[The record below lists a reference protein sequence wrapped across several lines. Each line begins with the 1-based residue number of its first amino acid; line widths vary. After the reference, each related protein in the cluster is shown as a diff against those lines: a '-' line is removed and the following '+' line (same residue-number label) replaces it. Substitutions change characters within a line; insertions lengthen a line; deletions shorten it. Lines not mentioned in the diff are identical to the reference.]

1 MTVRWGIIG
10 CGDVARKR
18 VAGAIQ
24 EEPRSELVSVCRRDQ
39 AKLDEFVAEFSVPHG
54 TTSADELIASPDID
68 AVYIATPVS
77 LHQPQTIAAAQ
88 AGKHVLVEK
97 PMAMSTAECDE
108 MIAACHQQKVKL
120 GVAFY
125 RPFYTVIHRMR
136 ELVEA
141 GEIGKVLSVSAVTA
155 TPFAI
160 NPDEDGYW
168 RVIPELGGGGALM
181 DIGSHRLDLFLTL
194 FGPIVGA
201 GPGGDGSGVKA
212 FCGTV
217 AADYESDDLAQVIVQ
232 FESGVHG
239 SLSCY
244 FGSTVDP
251 DEFAI
256 LGTKGRLVSRP
267 LNGGELLI
275 EKADDSGPL
284 TTVEQHPPSA
294 NFNTP
299 LIADFVTAILEDR
312 TPAVAGEQ
320 GRDVNR
326 VMELAYASARS

>member
-24 EEPRSELVSVCRRDQ
+24 EEARSELVLVCRRDQ
-39 AKLDEFVAEFSVPHG
+39 AKLDEFVVEFSVPHG
-54 TTSADELIASPDID
+54 TTSAEEMIASPDID

-77 LHQPQTIAAAQ
+77 LHRPQTIAAAL

-108 MIAACHQQKVKL
+108 MISACREHNVKL

-125 RPFYTVIHRMR
+125 RPFYPVVHRMR

-160 NPDEDGYW
+160 APDEDGYW

-194 FGPIVGA
+194 FGPIVGTNA
-201 GPGGDGSGVKA
+201 GGDGSGVKA

-217 AADYESDDLAQVIVQ
+217 AADYESDDLAHVIVQ

-244 FGSTVDP
+244 FGSKVDP

-275 EKADDSGPL
+275 EKADSSGPQ

-299 LIADFVTAILEDR
+299 LIADFVTAILEDG
-312 TPAVAGEQ
+312 TPAVPGEQ

-326 VMELAYASARS
+326 VMELAYASAST

>member
-1 MTVRWGIIG
+1 MPVRWGIIG

-18 VAGAIQ
+18 VAGAMQ
-24 EEPRSELVSVCRRDQ
+24 DEPRSELVSVCRRDQ

-54 TTSADELIASPDID
+54 TTAADELIASPDVD

-77 LHQPQTIAAAQ
+77 LHRPQTIAAAQ

-108 MIAACHQQKVKL
+108 MIAACREHNVKL

-125 RPFYTVIHRMR
+125 RPFYPVIHRMR

-141 GEIGKVLSVSAVTA
+141 GEIGQVLSVSAVTA
-155 TPFAI
+155 TPFAM

-181 DIGSHRLDLFLTL
+181 DIGSHRLDLFLNL

-201 GPGGDGSGVKA
+201 GPDGDGSGVKA

-217 AADYESDDLAQVIVQ
+217 AADYESDDLAHVIVQ

-244 FGSTVDP
+244 FGSAVDP

-275 EKADDSGPL
+275 ERGSES
-284 TTVEQHPPSA
+284 TVEQHPPSA

-299 LIADFVTAILEDR
+299 LIADFVTAILENG
-312 TPAVAGEQ
+312 TPSVPGEQ

-326 VMELAYASARS
+326 VMELAYASSQS

>member
-1 MTVRWGIIG
+1 MSVRWGIIG

-24 EEPRSELVSVCRRDQ
+24 EEPHSELVSVCRRDLKQ
-39 AKLDEFVAEFSVPHG
+39 LEAFVAEFSVPRG

-77 LHQPQTIAAAQ
+77 LHRPQTIAAAR

-108 MIAACHQQKVKL
+108 MIAVCHEHGVKL

-125 RPFYTVIHRMR
+125 RPFYPVIHRMR
-136 ELVEA
+136 ELVESGA
-141 GEIGKVLSVSAVTA
+141 IGTVLSVSAVTA

-160 NPDEDGYW
+160 DPDHDGYW

-194 FGPIVGA
+194 FGPIAGA
-201 GPGGDGSGVKA
+201 DPGGDGSGVKA
-212 FCGTV
+212 FCATV
-217 AADYESDDLAQVIVQ
+217 AADYNSDDLAHLIVR

-244 FGSTVDP
+244 FGSTIDP

-267 LNGGELLI
+267 LNGGELII
-275 EKADDSGPL
+275 ERGTG
-284 TTVEQHPPSA
+284 TTREQHPPCP
-294 NFNTP
+294 NFNLP
-299 LIADFVTAILEDR
+299 LIADFVAAITANGN
-312 TPAVAGEQ
+312 PHVPGEQ

-326 VMELAYASARS
+326 VIELAYASSRS

>member
-1 MTVRWGIIG
+1 MPVRWGIIG

-24 EEPRSELVSVCRRDQ
+24 NEPRSELVSVCRRDQ
-39 AKLDEFVAEFSVPHG
+39 TKLDEFVAEFSVPRG
-54 TTSADELIASPDID
+54 TTSAEELIASPDID

-77 LHQPQTIAAAQ
+77 LHRLQTIAAAQ

-108 MIAACHQQKVKL
+108 MIATCREHNVKL

-125 RPFYTVIHRMR
+125 RPFYPVIRRMR
-136 ELVEA
+136 ELVET
-141 GEIGKVLSVSAVTA
+141 GGIGSVLSVSAVTA

-181 DIGSHRLDLFLTL
+181 DIGSHRIDLFLTL

-201 GPGGDGSGVKA
+201 GPDGNSSGVKA

-217 AADYESDDLAQVIVQ
+217 AADYDSDDLAHVIVQ

-239 SLSCY
+239 SLQCY
-244 FGSTVDP
+244 FGSIVDP

-267 LNGGELLI
+267 LNGGELRI
-275 EKADDSGPL
+275 EKGSE
-284 TTVEQHPPSA
+284 TSVEQHPPSV

-312 TPAVAGEQ
+312 TPSVPGEQ

-326 VMELAYASARS
+326 VMELAYAAARC